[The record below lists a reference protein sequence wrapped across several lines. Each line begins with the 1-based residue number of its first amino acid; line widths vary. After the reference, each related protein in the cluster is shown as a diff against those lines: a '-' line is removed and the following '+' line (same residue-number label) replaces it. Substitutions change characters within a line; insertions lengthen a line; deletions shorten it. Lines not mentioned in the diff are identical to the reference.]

1 MTENTTWPP
10 KFESKKTASP
20 RLSVIAPREENR
32 EAVEK
37 INERKLM
44 IEQMKLDISN
54 MTVDLMHEG
63 FSYEEAKDKAEF
75 AIDPKNVLKPFLNLK

>member
-1 MTENTTWPP
+1 MLNAKMIAT
-10 KFESKKTASP
+10 P

-54 MTVDLMHEG
+54 MTVELMYEG

-75 AIDPKNVLKPFLNLK
+75 AIDPKNVLKPFLNL